1 MRINLTKKDLVN
13 LIYMQ
18 LGFSKQISENLLN
31 DFLSTIIFNLKREKK
46 LKLSKFGTFSIRQK
60 KSRVG
65 RNPKT
70 NETKIISSRKVV
82 LFKPSKEFKEF
93 ININDWEIWQCL

>member
-13 LIYMQ
+13 LVYMQ
-18 LGFSKQISENLLN
+18 VGFSKQISENLID
-31 DFLSTIIFNLKREKK
+31 DFLATIVTNIKSEKK
-46 LKLSKFGTFSIRQK
+46 LKLSRFGTFYIRQK
-60 KSRVG
+60 KSRIG

-70 NETKIISSRKVV
+70 KEAKVISSRDVI

-93 ININDWEIWQCL
+93 INLKDNE

>member
-18 LGFSKQISENLLN
+18 IGFSKKISENLID
-31 DFLSTIIFNLKREKK
+31 DFFQTIIYNLKKEKI
-46 LKLSKFGTFSIRQK
+46 LKLSKFGTFTIRKK
-60 KSRVG
+60 KSRLG

-70 NETKIISSRKVV
+70 KEEKIISERDVV
-82 LFKPSKEFKEF
+82 LFKPSNEFREM
-93 ININDWEIWQCL
+93 INIHNNE

>member
-13 LIYMQ
+13 LVYMQ
-18 LGFSKQISENLLN
+18 LGFSKQVSENLIE
-31 DFLSTIIFNLKREKK
+31 DFLSTVVSNIKGEKK

-60 KSRVG
+60 KSRIG

-70 NETKIISSRKVV
+70 KETKTISSRTVV

-93 ININDWEIWQCL
+93 VNLKDNG

>member
-1 MRINLTKKDLVN
+1 MQRINLTKKN
-13 LIYMQ
+13 LINSIYMQ
-18 LGFSKQISENLLN
+18 LGFSKNISENLID
-31 DFLSTIIFNLKREKK
+31 DFFSTILENLKTEKK

-60 KSRVG
+60 KNRVG

-70 NETKIISSRKVV
+70 KEEAAISDRNVV

-93 ININDWEIWQCL
+93 VNLKDNG

>member
-1 MRINLTKKDLVN
+1 MRINLTKRDLVN
-13 LIYMQ
+13 LVYMQ
-18 LGFSKQISENLLN
+18 LGFSKQISENLIE
-31 DFLSTIIFNLKREKK
+31 DFLSTIVTNIKNEKK

-60 KSRVG
+60 KSRIG

-70 NETKIISSRKVV
+70 KETKVISSRDVV

-93 ININDWEIWQCL
+93 VNLKYNE

>member
-13 LIYMQ
+13 LVYMQ
-18 LGFSKQISENLLN
+18 LGFSKQITENLIE
-31 DFLSTIIFNLKREKK
+31 DFLSTIVSNIKNEKK
-46 LKLSKFGTFSIRQK
+46 LKLSKFGTFTIRQK
-60 KSRVG
+60 KPRIG

-70 NETKIISSRKVV
+70 KETKVISSREVV

-93 ININDWEIWQCL
+93 VNLKDNG